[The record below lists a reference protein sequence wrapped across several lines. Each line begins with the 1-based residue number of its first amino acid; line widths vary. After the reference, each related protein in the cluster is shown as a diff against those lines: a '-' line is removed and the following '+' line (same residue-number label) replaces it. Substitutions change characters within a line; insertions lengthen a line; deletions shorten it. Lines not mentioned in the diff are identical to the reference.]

1 MSAAKGASPSQRA
14 VFLDRDGTLNVN
26 FGYVHRQNEWEWI
39 SGAVPALKAL
49 QDAGFALVI
58 VTNQAGI
65 ARGYYQAS
73 DVEALHLWM
82 QDELAAQGIVLSGI
96 YYCPHHPDF
105 GEIRLCRCRKPQSGM
120 LVEAAADLALDLSRS
135 WIIGDQMTDAAAGLH
150 AGTKAVV
157 IGTQSI
163 DELKYS
169 LPFEQR
175 LSVIQADRLFMEATI
190 WGAAARILAD

>member
-1 MSAAKGASPSQRA
+1 MAVSTSRRA

-26 FGYVHRQNEWEWI
+26 FGYVHRPKDWEWI

-65 ARGYYQAS
+65 ARGYYPAS
-73 DVEALHLWM
+73 AVEALHHWV
-82 QDELAAQGIVLSGI
+82 QDELAAHGIGLSGI

-105 GEIRLCRCRKPQSGM
+105 GEIRQCGCRKPQSGM
-120 LVEAAADLALDLSRS
+120 LLQAASELALDLSQS
-135 WIIGDQMTDAAAGLH
+135 WIIGDQMSDAAAGLH

-157 IGTQSI
+157 IGPQATDDIQ
-163 DELKYS
+163 LS
-169 LPFEQR
+169 LPIELR
-175 LSVIQADRLFMEATI
+175 LSAIQADRLFMEPTI
-190 WGAAARILAD
+190 GAAALRILAD

>member
-1 MSAAKGASPSQRA
+1 MAVSTSRRA

-26 FGYVHRQNEWEWI
+26 FGYVHRPKDWEWI

-65 ARGYYQAS
+65 ARGYYPAS
-73 DVEALHLWM
+73 AVEALHHWV
-82 QDELAAQGIVLSGI
+82 QDELAAHGIGLSGI

-105 GEIRLCRCRKPQSGM
+105 GEIRQCGCRKPQSGM
-120 LVEAAADLALDLSRS
+120 LLQAASELALDLSQS
-135 WIIGDQMTDAAAGLH
+135 WIIGDQMSDAAAGLH

-157 IGTQSI
+157 IGPQAPDDI
-163 DELKYS
+163 QLS
-169 LPFEQR
+169 LPIELR
-175 LSVIQADRLFMEATI
+175 LSAIQADRLFMEPTI
-190 WGAAARILAD
+190 GAAALRILAD

>member
-1 MSAAKGASPSQRA
+1 MAVSTSRRA

-26 FGYVHRQNEWEWI
+26 FGYVHRPKDWEWI

-65 ARGYYQAS
+65 ARGYYPAS
-73 DVEALHLWM
+73 AVEALHHWV
-82 QDELAAQGIVLSGI
+82 QDELAAHGIGLSGI

-105 GEIRLCRCRKPQSGM
+105 GEIRQCGCRKPQSGM
-120 LVEAAADLALDLSRS
+120 LLQAASELALDLSQS
-135 WIIGDQMTDAAAGLH
+135 WIIGDQMSDAAAGLH

-157 IGTQSI
+157 IGPQAPDDI
-163 DELKYS
+163 QLS
-169 LPFEQR
+169 LPIELR
-175 LSVIQADRLFMEATI
+175 LSAIQADRLFMEPTI
-190 WGAAARILAD
+190 GNAALRILAD

>member
-1 MSAAKGASPSQRA
+1 MAVSKSRRA

-26 FGYVHRQNEWEWI
+26 FGYVHRPKDWEWI

-65 ARGYYQAS
+65 ARGYYPAS
-73 DVEALHLWM
+73 AVEALHHWV
-82 QDELAAQGIVLSGI
+82 QDELAAHGIGLSGI

-105 GEIRLCRCRKPQSGM
+105 GEIRQCGCRKPQSGM
-120 LVEAAADLALDLSRS
+120 LLQAASELALDLSQS
-135 WIIGDQMTDAAAGLH
+135 WIIGDQMSDAAAGLH

-157 IGTQSI
+157 IGPQAPDDI
-163 DELKYS
+163 QLS
-169 LPFEQR
+169 LPMELR
-175 LSVIQADRLFMEATI
+175 LSAIQADRLFMEPTI
-190 WGAAARILAD
+190 GAAALRILAD

>member
-1 MSAAKGASPSQRA
+1 VKAA
-14 VFLDRDGTLNVN
+14 FLDRDGVINLDT
-26 FGYVHRQNEWEWI
+26 GYVHRWDEFVFAP
-39 SGAVPALKAL
+39 GAIAAMRDL
-49 QDAGFALVI
+49 QTAGFMLIV

-73 DVEALHLWM
+73 DVEALHRWM

-120 LVEAAADLALDLSRS
+120 LLEAAADLVLDLSQS

-163 DELKYS
+163 DGLKYS